1 MPKEFQ
7 QRQNTA
13 VRRGQIV
20 DAVRR
25 VIIKY
30 GSEHVT
36 IRRIAEEIGITEGA
50 IYRHFKS
57 KREILSFLIE
67 DIEANLVGDVER
79 GIATGGTPLQ
89 IIDRTL
95 KSHISSVEQRRG
107 ITFLVIAEII
117 SLGDKELN
125 GQVYEVLNRYR
136 GRIKDI
142 ISEGIRSG
150 EIRNDIVPDTVAIL
164 LSSTIHGLVNMWA
177 LGNYSFSL
185 EERYLSM
192 WSILREA
199 IVRE

>member
-1 MPKEFQ
+1 MPKECQ

-13 VRRGQIV
+13 VRRGQIA
-20 DAVRR
+20 DAVRQ

-36 IRRIAEEIGITEGA
+36 IRKIAGEIGITEGA

-67 DIEANLVGDVER
+67 DIEANLIGDVER
-79 GIATGGTPLQ
+79 GIASGGTPLQ

-125 GQVYEVLNRYR
+125 GQVYEALNRYR
-136 GRIKDI
+136 SRIKDL
-142 ISEGIRSG
+142 ISGGMRSG
-150 EIRNDIVPDTVAIL
+150 EIRDDIVPDTLAML
-164 LSSTIHGLVNMWA
+164 LSSIIHGLVNVWA
-177 LGNYSFSL
+177 LSNYSFSL
-185 EERYLSM
+185 EERYLPM
-192 WSILREA
+192 WNMIREA